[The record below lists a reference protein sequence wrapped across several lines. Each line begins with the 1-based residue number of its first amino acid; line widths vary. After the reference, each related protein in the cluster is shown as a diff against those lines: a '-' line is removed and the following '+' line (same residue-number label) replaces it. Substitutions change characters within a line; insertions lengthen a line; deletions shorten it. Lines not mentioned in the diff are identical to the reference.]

1 MIFIFM
7 EITRATF
14 EKTLSN
20 FLSHKYNFVER
31 VEITRGPYIKYGM
44 FVLSITIISVDGLIK
59 KIRPECVEKFEE
71 GDEISFWTIIKCFG
85 KFYDMIG
92 LEKDIQ
98 KIYSELSGGTS
109 YSRDIEVKIKLY

>member
-1 MIFIFM
+1 M

-20 FLSHKYNFVER
+20 FLPHKYKFVER
-31 VEITRGPYIKYGM
+31 VEITRGPYVKYGM
-44 FVLSITIISVDGLIK
+44 FVLSITIISKDGLIK
-59 KIRPECVEKFEE
+59 KMKPECWDNFKE
-71 GDEISFWTIIKCFG
+71 GDVISFWTIIKCFG
-85 KFYDMIG
+85 KFYDIIG

-98 KIYSELSGGTS
+98 NIYTELSGNTS